1 MKWMTAAIRLLKSL
15 VSLTTTMISRI
26 SKWLSEDDQQD
37 AQASSSGKKRTP
49 PEKLVSY
56 WRRMVMMV
64 MRVYMDVLM
73 QSAMDYLMS
82 RNQPIK
88 NAKNKD
94 KKGNGSKD
102 KSKPPASLGK
112 VRRGIGNPLPRSRAH
127 VQWHCEPKD
136 CAHEE
141 DRLRQRGAKDSF
153 WWTCLDCGAR
163 WERVEWSPDKKVNEG
178 KAMSSTDAAQDD
190 SSMTASSVVILTNS
204 SVAYPE
210 KLPPPK
216 SRPELNSL
224 VITETR
230 KALKDK
236 KAMKGQTSQDETK
249 MLVAEVR
256 VDTPSV
262 ETLQPETSADQ
273 KLDHMLRLHAKETR
287 KKMAGGVRPAQPK
300 SHPRTQSSKARAE
313 THEIHSSGDELLSPE
328 SDFKMLELE
337 GEPGP

>member
-1 MKWMTAAIRLLKSL
+1 MTAAIRFLKSQ
-15 VSLTTTMISRI
+15 VFFATTMINRI
-26 SKWLSEDDQQD
+26 SKWLSEDDRQD

-88 NAKNKD
+88 NAKSKD

-102 KSKPPASLGK
+102 RSKAAANQGK

-127 VQWHCEPKD
+127 VQWNFEPKD
-136 CAHEE
+136 CVHDE

-163 WERVEWSPDKKVNEG
+163 WERVEWAPDKKVNEG
-178 KAMSSTDAAQDD
+178 KAMSSTDGAQEEMEEMAT
-190 SSMTASSVVILTNS
+190 STQVILTNS
-204 SVAYPE
+204 TIAYPE

-224 VITETR
+224 VIAETHQ
-230 KALKDK
+230 ALQDK
-236 KAMKGQTSQDETK
+236 KAVQEKSQMKDAKEF
-249 MLVAEVR
+249 VAEVHL
-256 VDTPSV
+256 DTALG
-262 ETLQPETSADQ
+262 ETPTTEPTADQ

-287 KKMAGGVRPAQPK
+287 KKMASGVRPVQPR
-300 SHPRTQSSKARAE
+300 SHPRTQSSKAKAE
-313 THEIHSSGDELLSPE
+313 AHEIHSSGDELLSPE

-337 GEPGP
+337 GAP